1 MKRNRL
7 IACALLL
14 SLCILTTPSAAADE
28 RFAIGAYGGYQWPIA
43 QDDADPGGMFGIKGK
58 FKVAPA
64 IDIEPNVNWLMN
76 GDTTTDSGST
86 LKAPEVMSYQL
97 NGIFSFGGTFGLT
110 AGLGWASLE
119 LPTTGSENHFAWNF
133 GLALEI
139 PLQRVAIDISPRVL
153 VIHHADGATRK
164 HGYVQAGLNF
174 WF

>member
-1 MKRNRL
+1 MKRNSL
-7 IACALLL
+7 IACVLLL
-14 SLCILTTPSAAADE
+14 SVAFAASPASAE

-58 FKVAPA
+58 IKLAPA
-64 IDIEPNVNWLMN
+64 IDLEPNINWIKN
-76 GDTTTDSGST
+76 GDTTTDGGAT

-97 NGIFSFGGTFGLT
+97 NGILNFGGTFGLT
-110 AGLGWASLE
+110 AGLGWASLDV
-119 LPTTGSENHFAWNF
+119 PTTGSENHFAWNF

-164 HGYVQAGLNF
+164 HGYIQAGLNY